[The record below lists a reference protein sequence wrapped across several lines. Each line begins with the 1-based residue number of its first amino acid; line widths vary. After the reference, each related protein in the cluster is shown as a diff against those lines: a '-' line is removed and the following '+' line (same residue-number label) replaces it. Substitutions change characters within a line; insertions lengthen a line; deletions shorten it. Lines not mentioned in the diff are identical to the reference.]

1 MGGSFPLGLF
11 LLESSRL
18 LATSLS
24 GRHRKAMPHAEAC
37 WEKTLFHPV
46 LLTCSSFLSLKPKFP
61 AKNANG
67 GEKKRSHDNGH
78 CFPSHTVPWAHDS
91 MCHLTSAFPRPE
103 HRTSSWPPTKM
114 LKSAQL
120 LSGRPRSCPQVLP
133 LKVSPLTTVAT
144 L

>member
-24 GRHRKAMPHAEAC
+24 GRHRKAVPHAEAC

-46 LLTCSSFLSLKPKFP
+46 LLTCSSFLSLKPRFP

-67 GEKKRSHDNGH
+67 GGNAAMITATAPELH
-78 CFPSHTVPWAHDS
+78 CFFGLGLC
-91 MCHLTSAFPRPE
+91 MCHLTSPFTRPE
-103 HRTSSWPPTKM
+103 HHPSLLLKRSKVARKM
-114 LKSAQL
+114 LEDTQL
-120 LSGRPRSCPQVLP
+120 LSGGPSNCPQVRR
-133 LKVSPLTTVAT
+133 LKLS
-144 L
+144 